1 MVAQGG
7 IAALSDTDAPPA
19 STARAPG
26 GYRKGDEARG
36 RILDA
41 ALTAFGASGFKGA
54 TTRQI
59 AEAAGVNLPA
69 LTYYFGG
76 KEGLYRAC
84 AEAIVERFR
93 ERMLARI
100 GEVQSGFGPEMTP
113 DAARA
118 GLKTIVGMLAEM
130 LVGSRDSE
138 IWTAFVLREM
148 AEQGPAF
155 AILYEQVWS
164 PGVELVATLVARA
177 WGGDTATEA
186 SRIEALMLISSLTAF
201 SVARPVALKYLD
213 WPGTSGAEFDRIR
226 AAVDRRIDAL
236 G

>member
-1 MVAQGG
+1 VP
-7 IAALSDTDAPPA
+7 DTATSA
-19 STARAPG
+19 HQTRATQTG
-26 GYRKGDEARG
+26 GYRKGDETRR

-41 ALTAFGASGFKGA
+41 ALTAFGANGFKGA

-59 AEAAGVNLPA
+59 VEAAGVNLPA

-93 ERMLARI
+93 ERMLTGI
-100 GEVQSGFGPEMTP
+100 GEVQSTFGPEMTP
-113 DAARA
+113 DLARA
-118 GLKTIVGMLAEM
+118 GLKSIVGMLAEM

-155 AILYEQVWS
+155 AILYDQVWS
-164 PGVELVATLVARA
+164 PGIELVATLVARA
-177 WGGDTATEA
+177 WGEAAATEA
-186 SRIEALMLISSLTAF
+186 SRVEALMLISSLTAF
-201 SVARPVALKYLD
+201 SVARPVALKYLG
-213 WPGTSGAEFDRIR
+213 WSATSGDKFDRILS
-226 AAVDRRIDAL
+226 AVERRIDRL
-236 G
+236 R